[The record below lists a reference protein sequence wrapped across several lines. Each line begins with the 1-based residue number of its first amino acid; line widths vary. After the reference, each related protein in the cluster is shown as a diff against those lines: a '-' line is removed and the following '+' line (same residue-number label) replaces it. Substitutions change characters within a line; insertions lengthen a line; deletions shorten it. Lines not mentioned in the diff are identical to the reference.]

1 MEEHVPDECEVPRS
15 ARHRR
20 ALGEMPGYYFSLFR
34 TLWFGLTVAI
44 STCHWD
50 VALGRMVKAAAD
62 FVLVL
67 GKA

>member
-15 ARHRR
+15 ARHHR

-50 VALGRMVKAAAD
+50 VRFIPLQVQLLKSC
-62 FVLVL
+62 V
-67 GKA
+67 